1 MTNKSE
7 ILHELLAQRMLEV
20 LRDGRDTVTQ
30 DGGVVKVMATAA
42 DFNAVRQF
50 LKDNG
55 INSVKSVDSP
65 LNDLVS
71 EMSQRGLKF
80 RGTRETRKAV

>member
-1 MTNKSE
+1 MSQDR
-7 ILHELLAQRMLEV
+7 LHELLSQRMLEV
-20 LRDGRDTVTQ
+20 LRDGRDTLGP
-30 DGGVVKVMATAA
+30 DGEVKKIMATAA

-80 RGTRETRKAV
+80 RGINDLKKKAV

>member
-1 MTNKSE
+1 MSQDR
-7 ILHELLAQRMLEV
+7 LHELLSQRMLEV
-20 LRDGRDTVTQ
+20 LRDGRDILGQ
-30 DGGVVKVMATAA
+30 DGEVKKIMATAA

-80 RGTRETRKAV
+80 RGINDLKKKAV